1 MFQRSIACETV
12 GAVGPNAEH
21 FLHATNLG
29 WMSLWS
35 QKSEPPQKGQGSG
48 CPEKGTP
55 VSPSALVGFRGM
67 LLQSLLFVAIAGDN
81 AKPPLFGANVHWS
94 GSRQHFCALLGKLHI
109 SSGRAAL
116 EAFRRSQSDVHI
128 NGSVR
133 ELVVEHCSR
142 GCAVEQ
148 EQAPLVSSG
157 DQSYAEAR
165 LDVLE
170 PIRTVYRVQFCI
182 YLLRRR
188 SRPFRRSSLDIVG
201 INASPTLV
209 TPCLNIGC
217 LRERYLDGH
226 QFRQK
231 CPPDCTWIRA
241 SPVDG
246 GLSAAWPSRGA
257 TER

>member
-29 WMSLWS
+29 WMSLWT

-55 VSPSALVGFRGM
+55 ASSPAALVRFRGM
-67 LLQSLLFVAIAGDN
+67 LL
-81 AKPPLFGANVHWS
+81 
-94 GSRQHFCALLGKLHI
+94 
-109 SSGRAAL
+109 
-116 EAFRRSQSDVHI
+116 AFRRSQSDVHI

-133 ELVVEHCSR
+133 QLVVEHCSR
-142 GCAVEQ
+142 GCAVVQ

-157 DQSYAEAR
+157 DQSYAEVR
-165 LDVLE
+165 LNVLE
-170 PIRTVYRVQFCI
+170 LILTVYRVQFCI

-188 SRPFRRSSLDIVG
+188 SRWFRRSSLDTVD
-201 INASPTLV
+201 INASPRPLSLHS
-209 TPCLNIGC
+209 CRNIGC

-231 CPPDCTWIRA
+231 CPPDSTWIRA
-241 SPVDG
+241 GSVDG
-246 GLSAAWPSRGA
+246 GLSAAWPSPQRRA
-257 TER
+257 LQDVALL